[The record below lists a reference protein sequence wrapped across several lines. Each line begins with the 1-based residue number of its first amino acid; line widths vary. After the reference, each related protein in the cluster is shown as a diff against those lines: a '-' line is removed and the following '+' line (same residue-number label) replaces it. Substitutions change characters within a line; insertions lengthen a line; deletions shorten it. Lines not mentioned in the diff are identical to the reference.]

1 MKTIS
6 MKTNPAFKRAQPLP
20 MLPSAPM
27 PRTVATAMNLPEF
40 TPPAGELRRQMASL
54 AVCAM
59 TAHHGFNAPAM
70 RLTN

>member
-6 MKTNPAFKRAQPLP
+6 MKTNPAFKRAQLLP
-20 MLPSAPM
+20 TLTSAPA
-27 PRTVATAMNLPEF
+27 PRAVATAMNLPEF
-40 TPPAGELRRQMASL
+40 TPPAGDLRRQMTNL

-59 TAHHGFNAPAM
+59 TVSHGFNAPAM